1 MQRQCND
8 KRDSIRGSREL
19 KFSIT
24 FLVYHLISRIF
35 LRSVRFTCARFFDFI
50 SERNISK
57 IYLDVVAACANRFFS
72 SSLSDQLTF
81 SLRDKENMVHYME
94 KYTEELSK
102 CNLSSNSECTIYY
115 ERLNLSRWPCRFR
128 NHYRIQGIFLDG
140 KWFAHF
146 IHLIQTFEWL
156 WEIWT
161 KFSHWWKCSVIDC
174 LHPWKCLI

>member
-81 SLRDKENMVHYME
+81 SLRDEENMVHYME
-94 KYTEELSK
+94 KYNEELSK
-102 CNLSSNSECTIYY
+102 WNLSSNSECTIYY
-115 ERLNLSRWPCRFR
+115 KRLDLSRWPSSFSQSLPYPGDFFR
-128 NHYRIQGIFLDG
+128 WKMICPF
-140 KWFAHF
+140 
-146 IHLIQTFEWL
+146 QTFNSS
-156 WEIWT
+156 IRMT
-161 KFSHWWKCSVIDC
+161 VRNMCSVIDC